1 MFKKILVPLDGSEL
15 AEVALEHAKELARCT
30 GAELELLRVAQL
42 YLPNYYFE
50 APIDADE
57 LIQRDRA
64 QAKDYIEALAEKVR
78 GENFKVSSFVG
89 HGAVADVIVDYAEST
104 NADIIVMST
113 HGRTGMQ
120 RWLLGSVADRV
131 LHGAKI
137 PILLVRASEHPAAQG
152 SHNGHK
158 AAETAS

>member
-15 AEVALEHAKELARCT
+15 AETALSHAKELARCT

-64 QAKDYIEALAEKVR
+64 QAKDYIEALATSIR
-78 GENFKVSSFVG
+78 GEGYTVSTFVG

-104 NADIIVMST
+104 SADIIVMST
-113 HGRTGMQ
+113 HGRTGVQ

-131 LHGAKI
+131 LHGAKM
-137 PILLVRASEHPAAQG
+137 PILLVRTTEHPAAREG
-152 SHNGHK
+152 DNGHK
-158 AAETAS
+158 AAEAG